1 MSEARISKLEESFNH
16 MQVSFWKIET
26 ALENIDR
33 NLTSVL
39 SIKEEV
45 TTHKEKFKVT
55 ENRLLNLETESK
67 DQGKSISSIN
77 IKIALVTGAWAVIYF
92 LINKYL

>member
-16 MQVSFWKIET
+16 MQVSFGKIET

-33 NLTSVL
+33 NITSVL
-39 SIKEEV
+39 SIKEKV
-45 TTHKEKFKVT
+45 TTHEEKFKVT
-55 ENRLLNLETESK
+55 ENRLLNLEWEAK
-67 DQGKSISSIN
+67 EHGKSIASIN
-77 IKIALVTGAWAVIYF
+77 IKAALMTGAWAVIYF